1 MKRLLPS
8 LVLTFGLIACS
19 TEEPTGEVQY
29 TPGAPA
35 SASYIAS
42 DATEAEIVGI
52 VQRLFDALEHGDAD
66 LLREV
71 LDPDVVMKWSEA
83 RDGMTTFGSTD
94 VEGLAARITSSADP
108 LIERMWSPTV
118 FVDGPLA
125 TVWTPYDFYA
135 GAEFSHCG
143 VDTVSLIEYEDGW
156 RIVGLAW
163 TRAQPPECELHPDG
177 PPA

>member
-1 MKRLLPS
+1 MKRSLPLLLTLG
-8 LVLTFGLIACS
+8 LVSCGAD
-19 TEEPTGEVQY
+19 EPMSEVQY

-35 SASYIAS
+35 STPYVAS
-42 DATEAEIVGI
+42 DATEGAIVAT
-52 VQRLFDALEHGDAD
+52 VQRLFDALEAGDAD

-71 LDPDVVMKWSEA
+71 LDPDVVMKWSET
-83 RDGMTTFGSTD
+83 RDGTTTFGSTD
-94 VEGLAARITSSADP
+94 VDGLAARITSAPDP
-108 LIERMWSPTV
+108 LIERMWDPTV
-118 FVDGPLA
+118 LVDGPMA

-135 GAEFSHCG
+135 GSEFSHCG
-143 VDTVSLIEYEDGW
+143 VDTVSLIEYEEGW